1 MKKSFLLLFVF
12 SLSFAISAQTKKGNL
27 FLSGGTSLTLNFL
40 NSSTPVNN
48 GISGE
53 ATKWNS
59 ISFRPSFGYFV
70 ANNLSVGLVGSL
82 DYGVTRNMD
91 NIWTSNTL
99 MLAPTISYFWPMY
112 LLDGKLRFYS
122 RFGVG
127 IAIKTN
133 KNSYKNYLE
142 QIVNSKS
149 SLRGLSINSGSGF
162 SYFVK
167 ESISLNMD
175 GGLTF
180 NYLKDKDDS
189 KSITME
195 QKYFYN
201 IGFSIF
207 F

>member
-1 MKKSFLLLFVF
+1 MKKLFLLLVVF
-12 SLSFAISAQTKKGNL
+12 SLSIAISAQTKKGNM

-40 NSSTPVNN
+40 NSSKPVNN

-70 ANNLSVGLVGSL
+70 ANNLSVGLVGYL
-82 DYGVTRNMD
+82 YYGVTKYDDYKNS
-91 NIWTSNTL
+91 SNTIL
-99 MLAPTISYFWPMY
+99 LAPTISFFWPFNP
-112 LLDGKLRFYS
+112 LGGKLRVYS

-127 IAIKTN
+127 INIQTDKDT
-133 KNSYKNYLE
+133 SPNYLG
-142 QIVNSKS
+142 QLVKS
-149 SLRGLSINSGSGF
+149 TTSESGPSIDAGSGF

-167 ESISLNMD
+167 ENISLNMD
-175 GGLTF
+175 GGATF

-189 KSITME
+189 KSKTRE

-201 IGFSIF
+201 IGISVF